1 MIRNIEDSPLY
12 RMANPRSMAFFGAS
26 NNPISMGT
34 NLFLSNLGIGFDGPV
49 YPVHPKEDRVHGL
62 KAFRTALDLPEAPD
76 LAVLVVPTASVVQ
89 VLEECGQRGIRQ
101 AIIVSGGF
109 KEVGGDGP
117 ELEKQITAIARKYG
131 IRFLG
136 PNCLGVANTHHK
148 VNTTFIP
155 HEGGTGFIGLAS
167 QSGSLITQMFSY
179 LSQFGLNYST
189 AFSVGNEADID
200 LCDCMAYLG
209 SDPKTKT
216 IGLYIEGIKRGR
228 EFVNIARQITPH
240 KPIVA
245 YYVGGSESGK
255 RAGFSHTGSMA
266 GPDRLYD
273 GIFRQAG
280 IVRADNLT
288 ELYDFCWILGSQP
301 LPDGNR
307 AVIQTHSGG
316 PGAAAADACSRSG
329 LKVPALSKITTEKLT
344 DYVPHTGSISNP
356 VDITFSR
363 DQSHFYREIPTA
375 LMEDENTDML
385 LMYFL
390 TPVSVMERTLM
401 TLGLSEKEIE
411 SQCNQLVQQNCDH
424 ISQVAAAHGKPLAG
438 FTVRSFQEISIRE
451 LVKRGIV
458 VFPSAERAARA
469 LGALVTYAGLRGK
482 ISR

>member
-1 MIRNIEDSPLY
+1 
-12 RMANPRSMAFFGAS
+12 MAFFGAS

-34 NLFLSNLGIGFDGPV
+34 NLFLSNLAIGFEGPV
-49 YPVHPKEDRVHGL
+49 YPVHPKEDRIHGL
-62 KAFRTALDLPEAPD
+62 KAYKSVLDLPEAPD
-76 LAVLVVPTASVVQ
+76 LAVLVVPTAAVAG

-109 KEVGGDGP
+109 REVGGEGQD
-117 ELEKQITAIARKYG
+117 LEKQITAIARKYG

-209 SDPKTKT
+209 SDPKTKV

-228 EFVNIARQITPH
+228 EFVNIARQITPQ

-255 RAGFSHTGSMA
+255 RAGFSHTGSLA

-280 IVRADNLT
+280 IVRAESIT

-301 LPDGNR
+301 LPESNR
-307 AVIQTHSGG
+307 VVIQTHSGG
-316 PGAAAADACSRSG
+316 PGAAAADACGRSG
-329 LKVPALSKITTEKLT
+329 LEVLGLSKKTAEKLGE
-344 DYVPHTGSISNP
+344 YVPHTGSINNP

-363 DQSHFYREIPTA
+363 DQGHFYREIPTV
-375 LMEDENTDML
+375 LMEDANTDMML
-385 LMYFL
+385 VYYLA
-390 TPVSVMERTLM
+390 PVSVVERTLRAM
-401 TLGLSEKEIE
+401 GLSDKEVGT
-411 SQCNQLVQQNCDH
+411 QCRQLVQQNCDG
-424 ISQVAAAHGKPLAG
+424 ISQVAAAHGKPLIG
-438 FTVRSFQEISIRE
+438 FTLRSFQEMGVKE
-451 LVKRGIV
+451 FVKRGMV
-458 VFPSAERAARA
+458 LFPGAERAAKA
-469 LGALVTYAGLRGK
+469 MAALVTYKELREKLLPADRKG
-482 ISR
+482 S